1 MSPVS
6 SMVSAASDQVTFIRR
21 LVDDLVRC
29 STSSANTADTTT
41 ESIITI
47 LRPHTSSPSL
57 HVISRVITSL
67 IAGKFGDDDLCQI
80 LNAQLDTLAIS
91 PQAKQG
97 IVPALVGI
105 AKLTELQSRA

>member
-1 MSPVS
+1 MI
-6 SMVSAASDQVTFIRR
+6 SAAPNQVTIIRR
-21 LVDDLVRC
+21 PVDDLVRC
-29 STSSANTADTTT
+29 SASSPNTADTIT
-41 ESIITI
+41 ESIMTI

-57 HVISRVITSL
+57 HVIARVITSL